1 MPGDPN
7 PYAAHVVQ
15 AYLDLR
21 YDGIPQGDAAREA
34 GVPQPRAAVWDRQF
48 SLPTSV
54 HPDRRPLEHPDWKAI
69 TATCPGC
76 GRVFE
81 KVDAGQRFCPD
92 SRHRCAQNARRRLAR
107 SDRGA
112 A

>member
-21 YDGIPQGDAAREA
+21 YEGIPQRDAAREVGIPQG
-34 GVPQPRAAVWDRQF
+34 RAATWDKMF
-48 SLPTSV
+48 ELPTSR
-54 HPDRRPLEHPDWKAI
+54 HPDRRPPECPEWKPI

-76 GRVFE
+76 GRVFG
-81 KVDAGQRFCPD
+81 VMDAGQRFCAD
-92 SRHRCAQNARRRLAR
+92 TRHRCAQYTRRGR
-107 SDRGA
+107 DRGA